1 MVLAIQVCVQD
12 AVESLSFFKYNCVI
26 RINAYKLYLS
36 YTTIC
41 TCTDFLICPVD
52 ALQKFQQGAFA
63 IFVQVSSC
71 FSLFTMPPSDYVF
84 YGLCSFLLVMLWVYM
99 LLAL

>member
-12 AVESLSFFKYNCVI
+12 AVESLSFFYIYNCVI

-41 TCTDFLICPVD
+41 TCTDFLICSVD

-71 FSLFTMPPSDYVF
+71 FSLFTMPPSD
-84 YGLCSFLLVMLWVYM
+84 CLLWPL
-99 LLAL
+99 

>member
-63 IFVQVSSC
+63 ILCKFLVVLVCLQCHQVIMSFMAFVA
-71 FSLFTMPPSDYVF
+71 F
-84 YGLCSFLLVMLWVYM
+84 YW
-99 LLAL
+99 